1 ADPQI
6 KGVIINARDI
16 GARKR
21 AEQALRESE
30 SRYRNLIEK
39 SHSLI
44 CTHDMEGRLLSVNPA
59 AATSLGYEPAE
70 MVGRNLADFSHPGTQ
85 ANLPKYMELM
95 ATVGQDAG
103 DMRVADRSG
112 QVHVW
117 AYNNVRIDEPGRP
130 PYVLGHAID
139 ITALTRVQEALLASE
154 TRY

>member
-1 ADPQI
+1 LGRNVFELIHPDDLPQAQISFGNTMREPGVAVPLELRIRGARGDDIDVEIIANNQLADPQI

-16 GARKR
+16 AARKR

-95 ATVGQDAG
+95 ATV
-103 DMRVADRSG
+103 
-112 QVHVW
+112 
-117 AYNNVRIDEPGRP
+117 
-130 PYVLGHAID
+130 
-139 ITALTRVQEALLASE
+139 
-154 TRY
+154 